1 LKRERPSS
9 KESEVNS
16 MRKVAVVGV
25 GHGKFGKRN
34 DATLRELAFEAVVP
48 ALEDAGITQKD
59 LGAGVVTIAGEEF
72 AGQGAPSALVGDY
85 TGIQPR
91 PVFRVESACAS
102 GTAGLKA
109 AYGMVSSGLHD
120 IVIVVGVE
128 KMNAVSSV
136 RATELMARAGD
147 TRWEYPFGVS
157 FPGFYALFATRHMHE
172 YGTTKEQLAM
182 VAVKN
187 HYYGARNPVAHLP
200 KEVSLEEAVN
210 AMIIAW
216 PLGLYDCCL
225 ISDGGAAAV
234 LMSEEKAREY
244 TDTPVWITGVGSGS
258 DTMMV
263 AERPS
268 LTSLSGVKRAAHDA
282 YKMAGIEV
290 KDVDVAEVH
299 DCFTIAEIMAYE
311 DLGFCKAGEGG
322 KFIEDRQSYI
332 GGAVPVNVDG
342 GLKSKGHP
350 IGATGVSQC
359 VELVKQLRGEC
370 GERQVEG
377 AEIGLSHNVGQTGQF
392 ANVLIYSR

>member
-1 LKRERPSS
+1 
-9 KESEVNS
+9 
-16 MRKVAVVGV
+16 MGV

-34 DATLRELAFEAVVP
+34 DATLRELAYEAVVP
-48 ALEDAGITQKD
+48 ALENAGITQND
-59 LGAGVVTIAGEEF
+59 VEAGVVSIAGEEF
-72 AGQGAPSALVGDY
+72 AGQGAPAALVGDY

-102 GTAGLKA
+102 GTAAIKA
-109 AYGMVSSGLHD
+109 AYGLVSSGLHD

-182 VAVKN
+182 VGVKN
-187 HYYGARNPVAHLP
+187 HHYGAMNPVAHLQ
-200 KEVSLEEAVN
+200 KEVPLEEAVN
-210 AMIIAW
+210 ALMIAW
-216 PLGLYDCCL
+216 PLGLYDCSL
-225 ISDGGAAAV
+225 ISDGGAAIV
-234 LMSEEKAREY
+234 LMSEETSKKY
-244 TDTPVWITGVGSGS
+244 TDTPVWIKGIGSGS
-258 DTMMV
+258 DTMLV

-268 LTSLSGVKRAAHDA
+268 LTSLSGARRAAAAA
-282 YKMAGIEV
+282 YKMAGIGP

-311 DLGFCKAGEGG
+311 DLGFCNPGEGG
-322 KFIEDRQSYI
+322 KFIEDKQSYI
-332 GGAVPVNVDG
+332 GGKTPVNVDG

-350 IGATGVSQC
+350 IGATGVSMC
-359 VELVKQLRGEC
+359 VELTKQLRGEC
-370 GERQVEG
+370 GPRQVEG

-392 ANVLIYSR
+392 VNVLIYSR

>member
-1 LKRERPSS
+1 
-9 KESEVNS
+9 
-16 MRKVAVVGV
+16 MRNVAVVGV

-34 DATLRELAFEAVVP
+34 DATLRELAYEAVIP
-48 ALEDAGITQKD
+48 ALEDAGITQED
-59 LGAGVVTIAGEEF
+59 VEAGVVSIAGEEF

-102 GTAGLKA
+102 GTAAIKA
-109 AYGMVSSGLHD
+109 AYGLISSGLHD
-120 IVIVVGVE
+120 IVIAIGVE

-172 YGTTKEQLAM
+172 HGTTKEQLAM
-182 VAVKN
+182 VGVKN
-187 HYYGARNPVAHLP
+187 HHYGAMNPVAHLQ

-210 AMIIAW
+210 AVLIAW
-216 PLGLYDCCL
+216 PLGLYDCSL
-225 ISDGGAAAV
+225 ISDGGAAAI
-234 LMSEEKAREY
+234 LMSEEKAKEY
-244 TDTPVWITGVGSGS
+244 TDSPVWIKGIGSGS
-258 DTMMV
+258 DSMLV

-268 LTSLSGVKRAAHDA
+268 LTSLTGVKRAAKA
-282 YKMAGIEV
+282 AFTMAGINPT
-290 KDVDVAEVH
+290 DVDVAEVH

-311 DLGFCKAGEGG
+311 DLGFCKPGEGG
-322 KFIEDRQSYI
+322 KLIEEKQTYI
-332 GGAVPVNVDG
+332 GGKIPVNVDG

-359 VELVKQLRGEC
+359 VELTKQLRQEC
-370 GERQVEG
+370 GKRQVDG

-392 ANVLIYSR
+392 ANVIIYSR

>member
-1 LKRERPSS
+1 
-9 KESEVNS
+9 
-16 MRKVAVVGV
+16 MRRVAVVGV

-34 DATLRELAFEAVVP
+34 DATLRELAYEAVIP
-48 ALEDAGITQKD
+48 ALDDAGIAQTD
-59 LGAGVVTIAGEEF
+59 LEAAVVAIAGEEF

-102 GTAGLKA
+102 GTAAIKA
-109 AYGMVSSGLHD
+109 AYGLVSSGLHD
-120 IVIVVGVE
+120 IVMAIGVE

-182 VAVKN
+182 VGVKN
-187 HYYGARNPVAHLP
+187 HHYGAMNPVAHLQ
-200 KEVSLEEAVN
+200 KEVPLEEAVN

-225 ISDGGAAAV
+225 ISDGGAAAI
-234 LMSEEKAREY
+234 LMSEEKARQY
-244 TDTPVWITGVGSGS
+244 TDTPVWIKGIGSGS
-258 DTMMV
+258 DTMLV

-268 LTSLSGVKRAAHDA
+268 LTSLSGAKRAGQAA
-282 YKMAGIEV
+282 YKMAGIEP

-299 DCFTIAEIMAYE
+299 DCFSIAEIMAYE
-311 DLGFCKAGEGG
+311 DLGFCKPGEGG
-322 KFIEDRQSYI
+322 KFIEEQQPYI
-332 GGAVPVNVDG
+332 GGKTPVNVDG

-370 GERQVEG
+370 DRRQVDG
-377 AEIGLSHNVGQTGQF
+377 AEIALSHNVGQTGQF
-392 ANVLIYSR
+392 ANVIIYSR

>member
-1 LKRERPSS
+1 
-9 KESEVNS
+9 
-16 MRKVAVVGV
+16 MRRVAVVGA

-34 DATLRELAFEAVVP
+34 DASLRELAYEAVMP
-48 ALEDAGITQKD
+48 ALEDADITQED
-59 LGAGVVTIAGEEF
+59 IEAGVVAIAGEEF

-102 GTAGLKA
+102 GTAAIKA

-120 IVIVVGVE
+120 IVITVGVE

-182 VAVKN
+182 VGVKN
-187 HYYGARNPVAHLP
+187 HHYGALNPVAHLQ

-210 AMIIAW
+210 AVLIAW
-216 PLGLYDCCL
+216 PLGLYDCSL
-225 ISDGGAAAV
+225 ISDGSAAAI
-234 LMSEEKAREY
+234 LMSEEKANEY
-244 TDTPVWITGVGSGS
+244 TDTPVWITGIGSGS
-258 DTMMV
+258 DTMLV

-268 LTSLSGVKRAAHDA
+268 LTSLSGAKRAAKAA
-282 YKMAGIEV
+282 YKMAGVEQ
-290 KDVDVAEVH
+290 KDIDVAEVH

-311 DLGFCKAGEGG
+311 DLGFCNPGEGG
-322 KFIEDRQSYI
+322 KLIEDQQTYI
-332 GGAVPVNVDG
+332 GGTIPVNVDG

-350 IGATGVSQC
+350 VGATGVSQC
-359 VELVKQLRGEC
+359 VELTKQLRGEC
-370 GERQVEG
+370 GKRQVEG

-392 ANVLIYSR
+392 ANVIIYQR

>member
-1 LKRERPSS
+1 
-9 KESEVNS
+9 
-16 MRKVAVVGV
+16 MRRVAVVGV

-34 DATLRELAFEAVVP
+34 DASLRELAYEAVIP
-48 ALEDAGITQKD
+48 ALDDAGITHED
-59 LGAGVVTIAGEEF
+59 IGAGVVAIAGEEF

-102 GTAGLKA
+102 GTAAIKA

-120 IVIVVGVE
+120 IVIAVGVE

-182 VAVKN
+182 VGVKN
-187 HYYGARNPVAHLP
+187 HHYGALNPVAHLQ

-210 AMIIAW
+210 AVLIAW
-216 PLGLYDCCL
+216 PLGLYDCSL
-225 ISDGGAAAV
+225 ISDGSAAAI
-234 LMSEEKAREY
+234 LMSEEKAKEY
-244 TDTPVWITGVGSGS
+244 TDAPVWITGIGSGS
-258 DTMMV
+258 DTMLV

-268 LTSLSGVKRAAHDA
+268 LTSLTGAKSAAKVA
-282 YKMAGIEV
+282 YKMAGIEQ
-290 KDVDVAEVH
+290 KDIDVAEVH

-311 DLGFCKAGEGG
+311 DLGFCNPGEGG
-322 KFIEDRQSYI
+322 KFIEDQQTYI
-332 GGAVPVNVDG
+332 GGTIPVNVDG

-350 IGATGVSQC
+350 VGATGVSQC
-359 VELVKQLRGEC
+359 VELTKQLRGEC
-370 GERQVEG
+370 GKRQVEG

-392 ANVLIYSR
+392 ANVIIYQR

>member
-1 LKRERPSS
+1 
-9 KESEVNS
+9 
-16 MRKVAVVGV
+16 MRRVAVVGA

-34 DATLRELAFEAVVP
+34 DASLRELAYEAVIP
-48 ALEDAGITQKD
+48 ALEDADITQVD
-59 LGAGVVTIAGEEF
+59 IEAGVVAIAGEEF

-102 GTAGLKA
+102 GTAAIKA

-120 IVIVVGVE
+120 IVIAVGVE
-128 KMNAVSSV
+128 KMNAVSSA

-182 VAVKN
+182 VGVKN
-187 HYYGARNPVAHLP
+187 HHYGALNPVAHLQ

-210 AMIIAW
+210 AVLIAW
-216 PLGLYDCCL
+216 PLGLYDCSL
-225 ISDGGAAAV
+225 ISDGSAAAI
-234 LMSEEKAREY
+234 LMSEEKANEY
-244 TDTPVWITGVGSGS
+244 TDTPVWITGIGSGS
-258 DTMMV
+258 DTMLV

-268 LTSLSGVKRAAHDA
+268 LTSLSGAKRAAKAA
-282 YKMAGIEV
+282 YKMAGVEQ
-290 KDVDVAEVH
+290 KDIDVAEVH

-311 DLGFCKAGEGG
+311 DLGFCNPGEGG
-322 KFIEDRQSYI
+322 KLIEDQQTYI
-332 GGAVPVNVDG
+332 GGTIPVNVDG

-350 IGATGVSQC
+350 VGATGVSQC
-359 VELVKQLRGEC
+359 VELTKQLRGEC
-370 GERQVEG
+370 DRRQVDG
-377 AEIGLSHNVGQTGQF
+377 AEIALSHNVGQTGQF
-392 ANVLIYSR
+392 ANVIIYTR

>member
-1 LKRERPSS
+1 
-9 KESEVNS
+9 

-25 GHGKFGKRN
+25 GHGKFGKRT
-34 DATLRELAFEAVVP
+34 DATLRELAYEAVMP
-48 ALEDAGITQKD
+48 ALEDAGITQED
-59 LGAGVVTIAGEEF
+59 VEAGVVAIAGEEF

-85 TGIQPR
+85 TGIQPK

-102 GTAGLKA
+102 GTAAIKAGYGL
-109 AYGMVSSGLHD
+109 VSSGLHD
-120 IVIVVGVE
+120 IVIVIGVE

-182 VAVKN
+182 VGVKN
-187 HYYGARNPVAHLP
+187 HHYGALNPVAHLP

-216 PLGLYDCCL
+216 PLGLYDCCM
-225 ISDGGAAAV
+225 ISDGAAAAV
-234 LMSEEKAREY
+234 LMSEEKAKEY
-244 TDTPVWITGVGSGS
+244 TDTPVWIKSIGSGS
-258 DTMMV
+258 DTMLV

-268 LTSLSGVKRAAHDA
+268 LTSLTGAKNAARAA
-282 YKMAGIEV
+282 YRTAGIEP

-311 DLGFCKAGEGG
+311 DLGFCNTGEGG
-322 KFIEDRQSYI
+322 KFIEEEQSYI
-332 GGAVPVNVDG
+332 GGKTPVNVDG

-350 IGATGVSQC
+350 VGATGVSQC
-359 VELVKQLRGEC
+359 YELTKQLRGEC
-370 GERQVEG
+370 GKRQVDG
-377 AEIGLSHNVGQTGQF
+377 AEIALCHNVGQTGQF
-392 ANVLIYSR
+392 ANVIIYTR

>member
-1 LKRERPSS
+1 
-9 KESEVNS
+9 

-25 GHGKFGKRN
+25 GHGKFGKRK
-34 DATLRELAFEAVVP
+34 DATLRELAYEAVIP
-48 ALEDAGITQKD
+48 ALDDAGITQKD
-59 LGAGVVTIAGEEF
+59 VEAGVVAIAGEEF

-85 TGIQPR
+85 TGIQPK

-102 GTAGLKA
+102 GTAAIKA

-120 IVIVVGVE
+120 IVIAIGVE

-157 FPGFYALFATRHMHE
+157 FPGFYALFATRHMHK

-182 VAVKN
+182 VGVKN
-187 HYYGARNPVAHLP
+187 HHYGALNPVAHLP
-200 KEVSLEEAVN
+200 KEVPLEEAVN

-225 ISDGGAAAV
+225 ISDGGAAAI
-234 LMSEEKAREY
+234 LMSEEKAKEY
-244 TDTPVWITGVGSGS
+244 TDTPVWIKGIGSGS
-258 DTMMV
+258 DTMLV

-268 LTSLSGVKRAAHDA
+268 LTSLTGAKMAGKTAC
-282 YKMAGIEV
+282 KMAGIEP

-311 DLGFCKAGEGG
+311 DLGFCKVGEGG
-322 KFIEDRQSYI
+322 KFIEEKQSYI
-332 GGAVPVNVDG
+332 GGQTPVNVDG

-359 VELVKQLRGEC
+359 YELVNQLRGAC
-370 GERQVEG
+370 GKRQVEG
-377 AEIGLSHNVGQTGQF
+377 AEIALAHNVGQTGQF
-392 ANVLIYSR
+392 ANVIIYTR

>member
-1 LKRERPSS
+1 M
-9 KESEVNS
+9 

-34 DATLRELAFEAVVP
+34 DATLRELAYEAVIP
-48 ALEDAGITQKD
+48 ALEDAGITQENVD
-59 LGAGVVTIAGEEF
+59 AGVVSIAGEEF

-102 GTAGLKA
+102 GTAAIKA
-109 AYGMVSSGLHD
+109 AYGLISSGLHD
-120 IVIVVGVE
+120 TVIAIGVE

-172 YGTTKEQLAM
+172 HGTTKEQLAM
-182 VAVKN
+182 VGVKN
-187 HYYGARNPVAHLP
+187 HHYGALNPVAHLQ

-210 AMIIAW
+210 AVLIAW
-216 PLGLYDCCL
+216 PLGLYDCSL
-225 ISDGGAAAV
+225 ISDGGAAAI

-244 TDTPVWITGVGSGS
+244 TDSPIWIKGIGSGS
-258 DTMMV
+258 DTMLV

-268 LTSLSGVKRAAHDA
+268 LTSLTGVKRAAEAA
-282 YKMAGIEV
+282 YKMAGI
-290 KDVDVAEVH
+290 KPTDVHVAEVH

-311 DLGFCKAGEGG
+311 DLGFCKPGEGG
-322 KFIEDRQSYI
+322 NLIEEKQTYI
-332 GGAVPVNVDG
+332 GGKIPVNVDG

-359 VELVKQLRGEC
+359 VELTKQLRGEC
-370 GERQVEG
+370 GKRQVDG

-392 ANVLIYSR
+392 ANVIIYTR

>member
-1 LKRERPSS
+1 
-9 KESEVNS
+9 

-34 DATLRELAFEAVVP
+34 DATLRELAYEAVIP
-48 ALEDAGITQKD
+48 ALEDAGITQED
-59 LGAGVVTIAGEEF
+59 VEAGVVSIAGEEF

-102 GTAGLKA
+102 GTAAIKA
-109 AYGMVSSGLHD
+109 AYGLISSGLHD
-120 IVIVVGVE
+120 IVIAIGVE

-172 YGTTKEQLAM
+172 HGTTKEQLAM
-182 VAVKN
+182 VGVKN
-187 HYYGARNPVAHLP
+187 HHYGAMNPVAHLQ

-210 AMIIAW
+210 AVLIAW
-216 PLGLYDCCL
+216 PLGLYDCSL
-225 ISDGGAAAV
+225 ISDGGAAAI
-234 LMSEEKAREY
+234 LMSEEKAKEY
-244 TDTPVWITGVGSGS
+244 TDSPVWIKGIGSGS
-258 DTMMV
+258 DSMLV

-268 LTSLSGVKRAAHDA
+268 LTSLTGVKRAAKA
-282 YKMAGIEV
+282 AFTMAGINPT
-290 KDVDVAEVH
+290 DVDVAEVH

-311 DLGFCKAGEGG
+311 DLGFCKPGEGG
-322 KFIEDRQSYI
+322 KLIEEKQTYI
-332 GGAVPVNVDG
+332 GGEIPVNVDG

-350 IGATGVSQC
+350 IGATGVSMC
-359 VELVKQLRGEC
+359 VELTKQLRGEC
-370 GERQVEG
+370 GKRQVDG

-392 ANVLIYSR
+392 ANVIIYSR

>member
-1 LKRERPSS
+1 
-9 KESEVNS
+9 
-16 MRKVAVVGV
+16 MRRVAVVGV
-25 GHGKFGKRN
+25 GHGKFGKRK
-34 DATLRELAFEAVVP
+34 DATLRELAYEAVIP
-48 ALEDAGITQKD
+48 ALEDAGITQQD
-59 LGAGVVTIAGEEF
+59 VGAAVVAIAGEEF

-85 TGIQPR
+85 TGIQPS

-102 GTAGLKA
+102 GTAAIKA

-120 IVIVVGVE
+120 IVMAIGVE

-157 FPGFYALFATRHMHE
+157 FPGFYALFATRHMHK

-182 VAVKN
+182 VGVKN
-187 HYYGARNPVAHLP
+187 HHYGAMNPVAHLP

-210 AMIIAW
+210 AVIIAW

-225 ISDGGAAAV
+225 ISDGGAAAI
-234 LMSEEKAREY
+234 LMSEEKAKEY
-244 TDTPVWITGVGSGS
+244 TDTPVWITGIGSGS

-268 LTSLSGVKRAAHDA
+268 LTSLTGVRKAAKDS
-282 YKMAGIEV
+282 YNMAGIGPE
-290 KDVDVAEVH
+290 DVDVAEVH

-311 DLGFCKAGEGG
+311 DLGFCKRGEGG
-322 KFIEDRQSYI
+322 TFIEEKQTYI
-332 GGAVPVNVDG
+332 GGKIPVNVDG

-359 VELVKQLRGEC
+359 YELVKQLRGEC
-370 GERQVEG
+370 DKRQVDG

-392 ANVLIYSR
+392 ANVIIYSR

>member
-1 LKRERPSS
+1 
-9 KESEVNS
+9 

-34 DATLRELAFEAVVP
+34 DATLRELAYEAVIP
-48 ALEDAGITQKD
+48 ALEDAGITQENVD
-59 LGAGVVTIAGEEF
+59 AGVVSIAGEEF

-102 GTAGLKA
+102 GTAAIKA
-109 AYGMVSSGLHD
+109 AYGLISSGLHD
-120 IVIVVGVE
+120 TVIAIGVE

-172 YGTTKEQLAM
+172 HGTTKEQLAM
-182 VAVKN
+182 VGVKN
-187 HYYGARNPVAHLP
+187 HHYGALNPVAHLQ

-210 AMIIAW
+210 AVLIAW
-216 PLGLYDCCL
+216 PLGLYDCSL
-225 ISDGGAAAV
+225 ISDGGAAAI

-244 TDTPVWITGVGSGS
+244 TDSPIWIKGIGSGS
-258 DTMMV
+258 DTMLV

-268 LTSLSGVKRAAHDA
+268 LTSLTGVKRAAEAA
-282 YKMAGIEV
+282 YKMAGI
-290 KDVDVAEVH
+290 KPTDVHVAEVH

-311 DLGFCKAGEGG
+311 DLGFCKPGEGG
-322 KFIEDRQSYI
+322 NLIEEKQTYI
-332 GGAVPVNVDG
+332 GGKIPVNVDG

-359 VELVKQLRGEC
+359 VELTKQLRGEC
-370 GERQVEG
+370 GKRQVDG

-392 ANVLIYSR
+392 ANVIIYTR

>member
-1 LKRERPSS
+1 
-9 KESEVNS
+9 

-25 GHGKFGKRN
+25 GHGKFGKRL
-34 DATLRELAFEAVVP
+34 DATLRELAYEGVVP
-48 ALEDAGITQKD
+48 ALEDAGITQD
-59 LGAGVVTIAGEEF
+59 DVEAAVVAIAGEEF

-85 TGIQPR
+85 TGIQPK

-102 GTAGLKA
+102 GTSALKA

-120 IVIVVGVE
+120 IVMVIGVE

-157 FPGFYALFATRHMHE
+157 FPGFYALFATRHMSV

-182 VAVKN
+182 VGVKN
-187 HYYGARNPVAHLP
+187 HHYGAQNPVAHLP

-210 AMIIAW
+210 AVIIAW

-225 ISDGGAAAV
+225 ISDGGAAAI
-234 LMSEEKAREY
+234 LMSEEKAKEY

-258 DTMMV
+258 DTMLV

-268 LTSLSGVKRAAHDA
+268 LTSLTGAKLAGKAA
-282 YKMAGIEV
+282 YKMAGIGP

-311 DLGFCKAGEGG
+311 DLGFCNVGEGG
-322 KFIEDRQSYI
+322 KFIEDRQTYI
-332 GGAVPVNVDG
+332 GGQIPVNVDG

-359 VELVKQLRGEC
+359 YELVNQLRGEC
-370 GERQVEG
+370 GTRQVDG
-377 AEIGLSHNVGQTGQF
+377 AEIALAHNVGQTGQF
-392 ANVLIYSR
+392 ANVFIYSR

>member
-1 LKRERPSS
+1 
-9 KESEVNS
+9 
-16 MRKVAVVGV
+16 MRDVYIIGTSCTA
-25 GHGKFGKRN
+25 FGKR
-34 DATLRELAFEAVVP
+34 P
-48 ALEDAGITQKD
+48 DAGFKD
-59 LGAGVVTIAGEEF
+59 LTREAYLDVLA
-72 AGQGAPSALVGDY
+72 D
-85 TGIQPR
+85 
-91 PVFRVESACAS
+91 
-102 GTAGLKA
+102 AGLETGA
-109 AYGMVSSGLHD
+109 DIEMGWFGNCGMGTFGQRNIRGQVCFTPLVREGLFPERVGMINVEGGCATASMAFHGAWKDILSGQAEVSLA
-120 IVIVVGVE
+120 IGVE

-182 VAVKN
+182 VGVKN
-187 HYYGARNPVAHLP
+187 HHYGAMNPVAHLP
-200 KEVSLEEAVN
+200 KEVPLEEAVN

-225 ISDGGAAAV
+225 ISDGGAAAI

-244 TDTPVWITGVGSGS
+244 TDTPVWIKGIGSGS
-258 DTMMV
+258 DTMLV

-268 LTSLSGVKRAAHDA
+268 LTSLSGAKSAGQIA
-282 YKMAGIEV
+282 YRMAGIEP

-311 DLGFCKAGEGG
+311 DLGFCKPGEGG
-322 KFIEDRQSYI
+322 KFIEEKQSYI
-332 GGAVPVNVDG
+332 GGQTPVNVDG

-359 VELVKQLRGEC
+359 VELAKQLRGEC
-370 GERQVEG
+370 DRRQVDG
-377 AEIGLSHNVGQTGQF
+377 AEIALSHNVGQTGQF
-392 ANVLIYSR
+392 ANVIIYTR

>member
-1 LKRERPSS
+1 
-9 KESEVNS
+9 

-25 GHGKFGKRN
+25 GHGKFGKRT
-34 DATLRELAFEAVVP
+34 DATLRELAYEAVMP
-48 ALEDAGITQKD
+48 ALEDAGITQED
-59 LGAGVVTIAGEEF
+59 IEAGVVAIAGEEF

-102 GTAGLKA
+102 GTAAIRA
-109 AYGMVSSGLHD
+109 AYSLVSSGLHD
-120 IVIVVGVE
+120 IVIAIGVE

-172 YGTTKEQLAM
+172 HGTTKEQLAM
-182 VAVKN
+182 VGVKN
-187 HYYGARNPVAHLP
+187 HHYGALNPVAHLQ

-210 AMIIAW
+210 AVLIAW
-216 PLGLYDCCL
+216 PLGLYDCSL
-225 ISDGGAAAV
+225 ISDGAAAAV
-234 LMSEEKAREY
+234 LMSEEKAKEY
-244 TDTPVWITGVGSGS
+244 TDTPVWITGIGSGS
-258 DTMMV
+258 DTMLV

-268 LTSLSGVKRAAHDA
+268 LTSLTGVKRAAKAA
-282 YKMAGIEV
+282 YAMAHITPE
-290 KDVDVAEVH
+290 DVDVAEVH

-311 DLGFCKAGEGG
+311 DLGFCNPGEGG
-322 KFIEDRQSYI
+322 TFIEENQSYI
-332 GGAVPVNVDG
+332 GGKVAVNVDG

-350 IGATGVSQC
+350 VGATGVSQC
-359 VELVKQLRGEC
+359 VELTKQLRGEC
-370 GERQVEG
+370 GKRQVDG

-392 ANVLIYSR
+392 ANVIIYTR

>member
-1 LKRERPSS
+1 
-9 KESEVNS
+9 

-34 DATLRELAFEAVVP
+34 DATLRELAYEAVIP
-48 ALEDAGITQKD
+48 ALDDAGITQED
-59 LGAGVVTIAGEEF
+59 VDAGVVSIAGEEF

-102 GTAGLKA
+102 GTAAIKA
-109 AYGMVSSGLHD
+109 AYGLVSSGLHD
-120 IVIVVGVE
+120 IVIAIGVE

-157 FPGFYALFATRHMHE
+157 FPGFYALFATRHMHD

-182 VAVKN
+182 VGVKN
-187 HYYGARNPVAHLP
+187 HHYGALNPVAHLQ

-210 AMIIAW
+210 AVLIAW
-216 PLGLYDCCL
+216 PLGLYDCSL
-225 ISDGGAAAV
+225 ISDGGAAAI
-234 LMSEEKAREY
+234 LMSEEKAKEY
-244 TDTPVWITGVGSGS
+244 TDTPVWIKGIGSGS
-258 DTMMV
+258 DSMLV

-268 LTSLSGVKRAAHDA
+268 LTSLTGVKRAAEA
-282 YKMAGIEV
+282 AFKMAGI
-290 KDVDVAEVH
+290 KPTDVDVAEVH

-311 DLGFCKAGEGG
+311 DLGFCKPGEGG
-322 KFIEDRQSYI
+322 KLIEEKQTYI
-332 GGAVPVNVDG
+332 GGKIPVNVDG

-350 IGATGVSQC
+350 IGATGVSMC
-359 VELVKQLRGEC
+359 VELTKQLRQEC
-370 GERQVEG
+370 GKRQVDG

-392 ANVLIYSR
+392 ANVIIYSR

>member
-1 LKRERPSS
+1 
-9 KESEVNS
+9 

-25 GHGKFGKRN
+25 GHGKFGKRK
-34 DATLRELAFEAVVP
+34 DATLRELAYEAVIP
-48 ALEDAGITQKD
+48 ALEDAGITQED
-59 LGAGVVTIAGEEF
+59 VGAAVVAIAGEEF

-102 GTAGLKA
+102 GTAAIKA

-120 IVIVVGVE
+120 IVMAIGVE

-182 VAVKN
+182 VGVKN
-187 HYYGARNPVAHLP
+187 HHYGAMNPVAHLP
-200 KEVSLEEAVN
+200 KEVPLEEAVN

-225 ISDGGAAAV
+225 ISDGGAAAI

-244 TDTPVWITGVGSGS
+244 TDTPVWIKGIGSGS
-258 DTMMV
+258 DTMLV

-268 LTSLSGVKRAAHDA
+268 LTSLSGAKSAGQIA
-282 YKMAGIEV
+282 YRMAGIEP

-311 DLGFCKAGEGG
+311 DLGFCKPGEGG
-322 KFIEDRQSYI
+322 KFIEEEQSYI
-332 GGAVPVNVDG
+332 GGQTPVNVDG

-359 VELVKQLRGEC
+359 VELAKQLRGEC
-370 GERQVEG
+370 DRRQVDG
-377 AEIGLSHNVGQTGQF
+377 AEIALSHNVGQTGQF
-392 ANVLIYSR
+392 ANVIIYTR

>member
-1 LKRERPSS
+1 
-9 KESEVNS
+9 
-16 MRKVAVVGV
+16 MRRVAVVGV
-25 GHGKFGKRN
+25 GHGKFGKRT
-34 DATLRELAFEAVVP
+34 DATLRELAYEGTMP
-48 ALEDAGITQKD
+48 ALDDAGITQED
-59 LGAGVVTIAGEEF
+59 VEAAVVTIAGEEF

-109 AYGMVSSGLHD
+109 GYGMVASGLHD
-120 IVIVVGVE
+120 IVLVIGVE

-172 YGTTKEQLAM
+172 HGTTKEHLAM
-182 VAVKN
+182 VSVKN
-187 HYYGARNPVAHLP
+187 HFYGAQNPVAHLQ
-200 KEVSLEEAVN
+200 KEVTLDEAVN
-210 AMIIAW
+210 AMLIAW

-234 LMSEEKAREY
+234 LMSEEKAKEY
-244 TDTPVWITGVGSGS
+244 TDTPIWMKGIGSGS
-258 DTMMV
+258 DTMLV

-268 LTSLSGVKRAAHDA
+268 LTSLTGAKRAAKIA
-282 YKMAGIEV
+282 YKMAGITSE
-290 KDVDVAEVH
+290 DVDVAEVH

-311 DLGFCKAGEGG
+311 DLGFCNPGEGG
-322 KFIEDRQSYI
+322 KFIEDKEPYI
-332 GGAVPVNVDG
+332 GGKTPVNVDG

-359 VELVKQLRGEC
+359 YELTKQLRGEC
-370 GERQVEG
+370 GSRQVEG
-377 AEIGLSHNVGQTGQF
+377 AEIALAHNVGQTGQF
-392 ANVLIYSR
+392 ANVIIYSR

>member
-1 LKRERPSS
+1 
-9 KESEVNS
+9 

-34 DATLRELAFEAVVP
+34 DATLRELAYEAVIP
-48 ALEDAGITQKD
+48 ALEDAGITQED
-59 LGAGVVTIAGEEF
+59 VDAGVVSIAGEEF

-102 GTAGLKA
+102 GTAAIKA
-109 AYGMVSSGLHD
+109 AYGLVSSGLHD
-120 IVIVVGVE
+120 IVIAIGVE

-182 VAVKN
+182 VGVKN
-187 HYYGARNPVAHLP
+187 HHYGAMNPVAHLQ

-210 AMIIAW
+210 AVLIAW
-216 PLGLYDCCL
+216 PLGLYDCSL
-225 ISDGGAAAV
+225 ISDGGAAAI
-234 LMSEEKAREY
+234 LMSEEKAKEY
-244 TDTPVWITGVGSGS
+244 TDSPVWIRGIGSGS
-258 DTMMV
+258 DSMLV

-268 LTSLSGVKRAAHDA
+268 LTSLTGVKRAAEA
-282 YKMAGIEV
+282 AFKMAGINPT
-290 KDVDVAEVH
+290 DVDVAEVH

-311 DLGFCKAGEGG
+311 DLGFCKPGEGG
-322 KFIEDRQSYI
+322 KLIEEKQTYI
-332 GGAVPVNVDG
+332 GGKIPVNVDG

-350 IGATGVSQC
+350 IGATGVSMC
-359 VELVKQLRGEC
+359 VELTKQLRQEC
-370 GERQVEG
+370 GKRQVDG

-392 ANVLIYSR
+392 ANVIIYSR

>member
-1 LKRERPSS
+1 
-9 KESEVNS
+9 
-16 MRKVAVVGV
+16 MRRVAVVGV
-25 GHGKFGKRN
+25 GHGKFGKRK
-34 DATLRELAFEAVVP
+34 DATLRELAYEAVIP
-48 ALEDAGITQKD
+48 ALEDAGITQQD
-59 LGAGVVTIAGEEF
+59 VEAAVVAIAGEEF

-85 TGIQPR
+85 TGIQPS

-102 GTAGLKA
+102 GTAALKA

-120 IVIVVGVE
+120 IVMAIGVE

-172 YGTTKEQLAM
+172 YGTTKEHLAM
-182 VAVKN
+182 VGVKN
-187 HYYGARNPVAHLP
+187 HYYGAMNPVAHLP

-210 AMIIAW
+210 AVIIAW

-234 LMSEEKAREY
+234 LMSEEKAKEY
-244 TDTPVWITGVGSGS
+244 TDTPIWITGIGSGS

-268 LTSLSGVKRAAHDA
+268 LTSLTGVRKAAKDA
-282 YKMAGIEV
+282 YNMAGIGVE
-290 KDVDVAEVH
+290 DVDVAEVH

-311 DLGFCKAGEGG
+311 DLGFCKPGEGG
-322 KFIEDRQSYI
+322 TFIEEKQTYI
-332 GGAVPVNVDG
+332 GGKIPVNVDG

-359 VELVKQLRGEC
+359 YELVKQLRGEC
-370 GERQVEG
+370 DRRQVDG

-392 ANVLIYSR
+392 ANVIIYSR

>member
-1 LKRERPSS
+1 
-9 KESEVNS
+9 
-16 MRKVAVVGV
+16 MRRVAVVGA

-34 DATLRELAFEAVVP
+34 DASLRELAYEAVIP
-48 ALEDAGITQKD
+48 ALEDAGITQE
-59 LGAGVVTIAGEEF
+59 GIEAGVVAIAGEEF

-102 GTAGLKA
+102 GTAAIKA

-120 IVIVVGVE
+120 IVIAVGVE

-182 VAVKN
+182 VGVKN
-187 HYYGARNPVAHLP
+187 HHYGALNPVAHLQ

-210 AMIIAW
+210 AVLIAW
-216 PLGLYDCCL
+216 PLGLYDCSL
-225 ISDGGAAAV
+225 ISDGSAAAI
-234 LMSEEKAREY
+234 LMSEEKANEY
-244 TDTPVWITGVGSGS
+244 TDTPVWITGIGSGS
-258 DTMMV
+258 DTMLV

-268 LTSLSGVKRAAHDA
+268 LTSLSGAKRAAKAA
-282 YKMAGIEV
+282 YKMAGIEQ
-290 KDVDVAEVH
+290 KDIDVAEVH

-311 DLGFCKAGEGG
+311 DLGFCNPGEGG
-322 KFIEDRQSYI
+322 KLIEDQQTYI
-332 GGAVPVNVDG
+332 GGTIPVNVDG

-350 IGATGVSQC
+350 VGATGVSQC
-359 VELVKQLRGEC
+359 VELTKQLRGEC
-370 GERQVEG
+370 GKRQVEG

-392 ANVLIYSR
+392 ANVIIYRR

>member
-1 LKRERPSS
+1 
-9 KESEVNS
+9 

-25 GHGKFGKRN
+25 GHGKFGKRK
-34 DATLRELAFEAVVP
+34 DATLRELAYEAVIP
-48 ALEDAGITQKD
+48 ALDDAGITQKD
-59 LGAGVVTIAGEEF
+59 VEAGVVAIAGEEF

-85 TGIQPR
+85 TGIQPK

-102 GTAGLKA
+102 GTAAIKA

-120 IVIVVGVE
+120 IVMAIGVE

-157 FPGFYALFATRHMHE
+157 FPGFYALFATRHMHK

-182 VAVKN
+182 VGVKN
-187 HYYGARNPVAHLP
+187 HHYGAMNPVAHLP
-200 KEVSLEEAVN
+200 KEIPLEEAVN

-225 ISDGGAAAV
+225 ISDGGAAAI
-234 LMSEEKAREY
+234 LMSEEKAKEY
-244 TDTPVWITGVGSGS
+244 TDTPVWIKGIGSGS
-258 DTMMV
+258 DTMLV

-268 LTSLSGVKRAAHDA
+268 LTSLTGAKMAGKTA
-282 YKMAGIEV
+282 YKMAGIEP

-322 KFIEDRQSYI
+322 KFVEEKQSYI
-332 GGAVPVNVDG
+332 GGQTPVNVDG

-359 VELVKQLRGEC
+359 YELVNQLRGAC
-370 GERQVEG
+370 GKRQVEG
-377 AEIGLSHNVGQTGQF
+377 AEIALAHNVGQTGQF
-392 ANVLIYSR
+392 ANVIIYTR